1 MILSP
6 SVPSGTL
13 KIHYNAV
20 HLKIKHRCTVAG
32 CTMVFSSLRS
42 RNRHSANPNPRLHMG
57 ATRDMRTLRHTLTD
71 LHQRVDSETQTH
83 KGRNSQGN
91 IQHTCW
97 GKEFNDSLW
106 QQEDGAHTL
115 VHAQTDRNQ
124 QDCQDVTPPQANSP
138 PSSSRSLIRPLS
150 LSSHQK
156 FTPRDGSDLQPQ
168 APPPTPLIPSC
179 SSSSLGLPPS
189 FIPLVIAPQRKTVPN
204 HTEPAPVT
212 GPALIML
219 AGCSITP
226 PVSHDQFVTGDPIP
240 KKKPR
245 KSSMPIK
252 IEQEKAEQ
260 GGTAEEEES

>member
-1 MILSP
+1 MIHSLSAH
-6 SVPSGTL
+6 SGTL

-83 KGRNSQGN
+83 KERKSQGN

-106 QQEDGAHTL
+106 QQGDGACTL
-115 VHAQTDRNQ
+115 VQAQTDRNQ
-124 QDCQDVTPPQANSP
+124 RDCQDVVPLQANSP
-138 PSSSRSLIRPLS
+138 PSSSHSLLRPLTI
-150 LSSHQK
+150 SSHQN
-156 FTPRDGSDLQPQ
+156 FTPIGGCDLQPQ
-168 APPPTPLIPSC
+168 APLC

-189 FIPLVIAPQRKTVPN
+189 FTPLVIAPPKKTVPN

-219 AGCSITP
+219 AGCSIAP
-226 PVSHDQFVTGDPIP
+226 PVSHDRFVTGDHIP

-245 KSSMPIK
+245 KSSMPVK